1 MKRTLLLFFTIIFI
15 TLYSGCM
22 AFRGAEF
29 TDLSQIYPERVSQIP
44 KSDLRVQ
51 TFMNARHYA
60 NGVVWSASSK
70 TQNIFIGV
78 LEKVLN
84 DQHMFKEIGMSVS
97 DPDWSVKFDIREEE
111 HFNEILSALSGATL
125 VLIPFIDYVE
135 ISAKATVYDK
145 DGKELATLKS
155 KQDVKYVFQTLFLFL
170 APWRDVICNQ
180 ARQNLIK
187 DIVLQLGELSY
198 QKG

>member
-1 MKRTLLLFFTIIFI
+1 MKRTVLLFFTIISI
-15 TLYSGCM
+15 VLHSGCM

-29 TDLSQIYPERVSQIP
+29 TDFSQIYPERVSQMP
-44 KSDLRVQ
+44 NSDLRVQ
-51 TFMNARHYA
+51 TFVNARHYA

-70 TQNIFIGV
+70 TQNIFIKV
-78 LEKVLN
+78 LEKVLSN
-84 DQHMFKEIGMSVS
+84 QHMFKEIGMSVS

-111 HFNEILSALSGATL
+111 KFNEILSVLSGATL
-125 VLIPFIDYVE
+125 VLIPFVDSVE

-155 KQDVKYVFQTLFLFL
+155 KQDVKVVFQTLFLFL
-170 APWRDVICNQ
+170 APWRNVIYDQ
-180 ARQNLIK
+180 AQQNLIK
-187 DIVLQLGELSY
+187 DIVLQLGELAS